1 MRDVDRAIGVMD
13 DNISRLTAEMESMN
27 EQDRELAQVYL
38 ERMKQMQSLFQFA
51 QIMIVTILARV
62 TELESGEVPH
72 IEIE

>member
-1 MRDVDRAIGVMD
+1 
-13 DNISRLTAEMESMN
+13 MN

-38 ERMKQMQSLFQFA
+38 ERIKQMQSLFQFA